1 MSWSKHTRNTNPFG
15 DLKLTKDD
23 YLSPAEYVTQY
34 GHHVEIAGAYIN
46 RKAKHGAHPVII
58 AKTPSGFKGIS
69 LGRFACEQ
77 WEEILADA
85 EDVEAIKQGK
95 ASGEL
100 EERHSE
106 EYNKDYYALVF

>member
-15 DLKLTKDD
+15 DLKLTKED
-23 YLSPAEYVTQY
+23 YLSPAEYVAQY
-34 GHHVEIAGAYIN
+34 GHHVDIAGAYIN

-58 AKTPSGFKGIS
+58 AKTPSGLKGIS
-69 LGRFACEQ
+69 IGRFATEQ
-77 WEEILADA
+77 WEEILSDPD
-85 EDVEAIKQGK
+85 DVETIKQGK

-106 EYNKDYYALVF
+106 DYNKDYYALVF

>member
-23 YLSPAEYVTQY
+23 YLSPADFVKAY
-34 GHHVEIAGAYIN
+34 GAEVEIAGAYIN

-58 AKTPSGFKGIS
+58 AKTKDGLKGVS
-69 LGRFACEQ
+69 LGRFATEQ
-77 WEEILADA
+77 WEEILADPDDI
-85 EDVEAIKQGK
+85 ETIKAGK
-95 ASGEL
+95 ATGTL

-106 EYNKDYYALVF
+106 DYDRDYFALVF